1 LRNSAHF
8 QKGNFQMKKFIAL
21 AALLAASTAFA
32 GGFGSVEYSG
42 RDGVDGTADAR
53 ATKVTMGTDINQL
66 LKADFSLRQKT
77 NTDND
82 LSDTRLE
89 AGLTATQPIG
99 GTGFSVY
106 GRGAVG
112 EKFKTSANYTYYSV
126 EPGIKYA
133 VTPALSVKAGYRYRA
148 ALDSANADTT
158 RSYRLGA
165 EYAITKNYFVG
176 LGYDR
181 VRGDSDY
188 NATNVSVGF
197 KF

>member
-1 LRNSAHF
+1 
-8 QKGNFQMKKFIAL
+8 MKKFLAM

-32 GGFGSVEYSG
+32 GGFGAVEYSS
-42 RDGVDGTADAR
+42 RDGVDGNADAR
-53 ATKVTMGTDINQL
+53 ATKVTMGTDINQM

-89 AGLTATQPIG
+89 AGLT
-99 GTGFSVY
+99 GTVPTGVKGLSVY

-112 EKFKTSANYTYYSV
+112 EKFKTSTNYTYYSV

-133 VTPALSVKAGYRYRA
+133 VTPDLSVKAGYRYRA
-148 ALDSANADTT
+148 ATDSANADTT
-158 RSYRLGA
+158 RTYRLGA
-165 EYAITKNYFVG
+165 EYALTKNYFVG
-176 LGYDR
+176 LGYDQ
-181 VRGDSDY
+181 VRGDSKY

>member
-1 LRNSAHF
+1 
-8 QKGNFQMKKFIAL
+8 MKKFLAM

-32 GGFGSVEYSG
+32 GGFGAVEYSS

-53 ATKVTMGTDINQL
+53 ATKVTMGTDLNQTF
-66 LKADFSLRQKT
+66 KADFSLRQKT
-77 NTDND
+77 DTDNN

-89 AGLTATQPIG
+89 GGLTGTVPVAG
-99 GTGFSVY
+99 GLSVY

-112 EKFKTSANYTYYSV
+112 EKFKTSTNYTYYSV

-133 VTPALSVKAGYRYRA
+133 VTQDLTVKAGYRYRA
-148 ALDSANADTT
+148 ATDSVNADTT
-158 RSYRLGA
+158 RSWRVGA
-165 EYAITKNYFVG
+165 EYALTKNYFVG

-181 VRGDSDY
+181 VRGDSNY
-188 NATNVSVGF
+188 NATNVSFGV

>member
-1 LRNSAHF
+1 
-8 QKGNFQMKKFIAL
+8 MKKLFAL
-21 AALLAASTAFA
+21 AMLALSGAAFA
-32 GGFGSVEYSG
+32 GGFGAVEYSS

-53 ATKVTMGTDINQL
+53 ATKVTMGTDLNQTF
-66 LKADFSLRQKT
+66 KADFSLRQKT

-89 AGLTATQPIG
+89 AGLTGTMPVGA
-99 GTGFSVY
+99 TGFSVY

-112 EKFKTSANYTYYSV
+112 EKFKTATNYTYYSV

-148 ALDSANADTT
+148 AMDSANADTT
-158 RSYRLGA
+158 RTYRLGA
-165 EYAITKNYFVG
+165 EYALTKNYFVG
-176 LGYDR
+176 LGYDQ

-188 NATNVSVGF
+188 NATNISVGF